1 MRKNPVEYLYLQQNQ
16 LIVHNALEREL
27 PPGYSFCPHCHETVE
42 IALVLDG
49 SCDFMGNNEPLPVNT
64 GELCI
69 IFPHTIHGFTVRSK
83 VPCRFLQAHIY
94 PQYFLDIDP
103 HVAQELPFIRHM
115 TDERSAYFLRSCT
128 PELLS
133 CMQRLC
139 RETGALDTPFH
150 RALAN
155 TYVVEMIF
163 LLSRDIT
170 QTHRQ
175 VFTIDNP
182 LAIHAINYI
191 NSHIEQKMSLESIAE
206 ECHVSSRYLS
216 QVFKKSVNITVNAY
230 ISIAKIDRAIS
241 YITSEQMQFSEVASI
256 LGFSSAQYFSTV
268 FKKYTGVTPSEFLE
282 SSSIHSL

>member
-16 LIVHNALEREL
+16 LIVHNAHERKL
-27 PPGYSFCPHCHETVE
+27 PPGYFFCPHCHETVE

-83 VPCRFLQAHIY
+83 VPCHFLQAHIY
-94 PQYFLDIDP
+94 PQYFLDMSP
-103 HVAQELPFIRHM
+103 QVAQELPFIRHM

-139 RETGALDTPFH
+139 RETGALDVPFH

-155 TYVVEMIF
+155 TYVAEMIF

-206 ECHVSSRYLS
+206 ECHVSPRYLS

-241 YITSEQMQFSEVASI
+241 YITSERMQFSEVSSI

-282 SSSIHSL
+282 SSSIHPL

>member
-1 MRKNPVEYLYLQQNQ
+1 MQKNPVEYLYLQQNQ

-83 VPCRFLQAHIY
+83 AACHFLQAHIY
-94 PQYFLDIDP
+94 PQYFLDMSP
-103 HVAQELPFIRHM
+103 QVAQELPFIHHM

-139 RETGALDTPFH
+139 REAGTLDVPFH

-155 TYVVEMIF
+155 TYVAEMIF

-206 ECHVSSRYLS
+206 ECHVSPRYLS

-282 SSSIHSL
+282 SSSIHPL